1 MGPSMTSA
9 RVGDLESNSARFG
22 NSGSVVRLEEG
33 ETWCGQFRNGSNP
46 WMARYVYGLM
56 FLAANLLAWV
66 ARDYG
71 HGALTEI
78 NSKPPFHSHP
88 PAMAHTAL
96 LCSCRYF
103 EIRMCLLHC
112 RFIHQIPPRVISS
125 IS

>member
-88 PAMAHTAL
+88 PSNGAYSTTLFLSL
-96 LCSCRYF
+96 L
-103 EIRMCLLHC
+103 
-112 RFIHQIPPRVISS
+112 
-125 IS
+125 